1 TMDSM
6 ASLTLAAAPMTAKLT
21 LIAPEILLFIGSVV
35 VAVLGLS
42 RTPSIRRSVPFV
54 TALFLVGSIAVTAF
68 VYRSSAVAESGLLMP
83 MLGGFAKALIAS
95 IAVFLVMV
103 AGASIDR
110 KLEEAFDSGRA
121 AFDPIR
127 VMRGEFFA
135 FFLLAVA
142 GTMLIANASD
152 LIWLFLALELASL
165 PTYVMVAVSRGT
177 RRAQEA
183 AVKYFFLGA
192 LSAATF
198 LYGFS
203 LLYGATG
210 TLELVAMRDTLA
222 AYAATGGV
230 PTLAIIGGV
239 LAVLGIAFKLAAVP
253 MHFYAPDVYEGAGAA
268 TTAFLGFIPKVAG
281 VLALMVLLTV
291 FGWTGHTVRDG
302 EQIVALTGL
311 PLPLSAVLW
320 MVAVLTMTLGNI
332 GALLQRNVKR
342 MLAYSS
348 IAQSG
353 YLLVGIIAGPEAGF
367 DAVLFYLIG
376 YGVMNTAIFAVLA
389 SLERNGEEV
398 ETLEDLSGLRTRHP
412 VLAWMLA
419 ISAISL
425 IGIPPLVGFFG
436 KLAIFSAAFEA
447 GQTQLVIIAAVN
459 SAIGAF
465 YYLQL
470 VAVPMLGQPN
480 ARTDSVQL
488 VPSSWPRL
496 AAVVCGLGVLAMPF
510 GLKYLVSA
518 AASSTEAATG
528 AKPSA
533 AKEPLSEAPVIGS
546 PVLGSPML
554 GSPMLDPNEHGLA
567 AAQSS

>member
-1 TMDSM
+1 MS
-6 ASLTLAAAPMTAKLT
+6 AKLT
-21 LIAPEILLFIGSVV
+21 LIAPEILLFAGAVV

-42 RTPSIRRSVPFV
+42 RSASTRRSVPLV
-54 TALFLVGSIAVTAF
+54 TAIFLLASIAVTAF
-68 VYRSSAVAESGLLMP
+68 VYRSDAVAATGLAMP
-83 MLGGFAKALIAS
+83 HLGGYAKALIAS
-95 IAVFLVMV
+95 IAILLVMV
-103 AGASIDR
+103 CGSSIDR
-110 KLEEAFDSGRA
+110 KLEEAFESGRA

-142 GTMLIANASD
+142 GTMLIANAGD

-198 LYGFS
+198 LYGFA

-210 TLELVAMRDTLA
+210 TLDLAAMRESLA
-222 AYAATGGV
+222 MSAATSGV
-230 PTLAIIGGV
+230 PTLAIVGGA
-239 LAVLGIAFKLAAVP
+239 LALIGIAFKLAAVP
-253 MHFYAPDVYEGAGAA
+253 MHFYAPDVYEGAGAG

-281 VLALMVLLTV
+281 VLAIIVLLSV
-291 FGWTGHTVRDG
+291 FGWPGQVVGDR
-302 EQIVALTGL
+302 ELPVAGIPAPLAWGL
-311 PLPLSAVLW
+311 VYIAI
-320 MVAVLTMTLGNI
+320 LTMVFGNI

-353 YLLVGIIAGPEAGF
+353 YLLVGLVAGPEAGF
-367 DAVLFYLIG
+367 NAVLFYLLG
-376 YGVMNTAIFAVLA
+376 YGVMNTAIFAVIA

-398 ETLEDLSGLRTRHP
+398 ETLEDLSGLRARHP

-419 ISAISL
+419 AAAIGL
-425 IGIPPLVGFFG
+425 IGMPPLIGFFG
-436 KLAIFSAAFEA
+436 KLAIFSAALSA
-447 GQTQLVIIAAVN
+447 GHTSLVIIAAIN

-480 ARTDSVQL
+480 ARTDSVQA
-488 VPSSWPRL
+488 VPSKWPRL
-496 AAVVCGLGVLAMPF
+496 AAVICGVGVLVLPAA
-510 GLKYLVSA
+510 LDQLVKA
-518 AASSTEAATG
+518 AATSTAALPAQKT
-528 AKPSA
+528 A
-533 AKEPLSEAPVIGS
+533 ASVAPTAEPGDTVARA
-546 PVLGSPML
+546 
-554 GSPMLDPNEHGLA
+554 HGTTP
-567 AAQSS
+567 

>member
-1 TMDSM
+1 MDTMDTM
-6 ASLTLAAAPMTAKLT
+6 DNTASLLLAAAPMSAKLT
-21 LIAPEILLFIGSVV
+21 LIAPEILLFVGSVV

-42 RTPSIRRSVPFV
+42 RTPGVRRSVPFV
-54 TALFLVGSIAVTAF
+54 TALFLGGSLAVTAF
-68 VYRSSAVAESGLLMP
+68 VYRSDAVGASGLLMP
-83 MLGGFAKALIAS
+83 MLGGFAKALIAA
-95 IAVFLVMV
+95 IAILLVMV
-103 AGASIDR
+103 AGTSIDR
-110 KLEEAFDSGRA
+110 RLEEAFDAGRA

-198 LYGFS
+198 LYGFAM
-203 LLYGATG
+203 LYGATG
-210 TLELVAMRDTLA
+210 TLELTAMRDILA
-222 AYAATGGV
+222 AQSAAGGL

-239 LAVLGIAFKLAAVP
+239 LAFLGIAFKLAAVP
-253 MHFYAPDVYEGAGAA
+253 MHFYAPDVYEGAGAG

-281 VLALMVLLTV
+281 VLALMMLLTV
-291 FGWTGHTVRDG
+291 FGWSGHTVREGD
-302 EQIVALTGL
+302 QVYALAGL

-367 DAVLFYLIG
+367 DAALFYLVG

-419 ISAISL
+419 VSAISL
-425 IGIPPLVGFFG
+425 IGMPPLIGFFG

-480 ARTDSVQL
+480 ARTESVQL
-488 VPSSWPRL
+488 VPSAWPRL
-496 AAVVCGLGVLAMPF
+496 AAVVCGVGALVMPIA
-510 GLKYLVSA
+510 LQQLVSA
-518 AASSTEAATG
+518 AASSTTDAG
-528 AKPSA
+528 GKSA
-533 AKEPLSEAPVIGS
+533 AAASGPAPDADADS
-546 PVLGSPML
+546 AR
-554 GSPMLDPNEHGLA
+554 LA
-567 AAQSS
+567 AAAPTVTEVVERTPASP

>member
-1 TMDSM
+1 MESM
-6 ASLTLAAAPMTAKLT
+6 PLTLAAAPMAAKLT
-21 LIAPEILLFIGSVV
+21 LVAPEILLFVGSVV

-42 RTPSIRRSVPFV
+42 RTPSVRRSVPFV
-54 TALFLVGSIAVTAF
+54 TALFLAGSLVVTAL
-68 VYRSSAVAESGLLMP
+68 VYRSDAVAQSGLLLP

-95 IAVFLVMV
+95 IAILLVMV
-103 AGASIDR
+103 AGTSIDR
-110 KLEEAFDSGRA
+110 RLEEAFDSGRA

-198 LYGFS
+198 LYGFAM
-203 LLYGATG
+203 LYGATG
-210 TLELVAMRDTLA
+210 TLELVAMRDAIA
-222 AYAATGGV
+222 AQAASGGIS
-230 PTLAIIGGV
+230 TLAIVGGV
-239 LAVLGIAFKLAAVP
+239 FAFLGIAFKLAAVP
-253 MHFYAPDVYEGAGAA
+253 MHFYAPDVYEGAGSG

-281 VLALMVLLTV
+281 VLALMKLFTL
-291 FGWTGHTVRDG
+291 FGWSGHTVRDG
-302 EQIVALTGL
+302 EQVIALAGL

-425 IGIPPLVGFFG
+425 IGMPPLIGFFG
-436 KLAIFSAAFEA
+436 KLAIFSAAFEV

-459 SAIGAF
+459 SAISAF
-465 YYLQL
+465 YYLQF

-488 VPSSWPRL
+488 VPSAWPRC
-496 AAVVCGLGVLAMPF
+496 AAVICGVGVLVMPV
-510 GLKYLVSA
+510 GLRYLVQAAGSSTGGVGKTA
-518 AASSTEAATG
+518 AALDNTKPAATPPALAD
-528 AKPSA
+528 AKA
-533 AKEPLSEAPVIGS
+533 G
-546 PVLGSPML
+546 G
-554 GSPMLDPNEHGLA
+554 
-567 AAQSS
+567 